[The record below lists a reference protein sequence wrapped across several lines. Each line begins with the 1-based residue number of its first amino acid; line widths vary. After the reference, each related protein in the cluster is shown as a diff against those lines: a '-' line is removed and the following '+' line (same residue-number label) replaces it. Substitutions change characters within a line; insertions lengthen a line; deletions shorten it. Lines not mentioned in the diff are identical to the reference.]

1 MTSLIVIVL
10 CIGLLIGL
18 GVIEKQ
24 RNEENI
30 KKIDLRINING
41 TRGKTTVT
49 RLVTGVLQAAGYQV
63 IGKTT
68 GTESRII
75 YWDQAEEEE
84 IERPPSGP
92 NISEQISVIEKAR
105 KRGADA
111 LVLECMAVN
120 PEYQDVYSNEMFQS
134 NITAIVNVF
143 EDHMD
148 ILGPTND
155 QIAWAY
161 AKTIPKNGLVVISDD
176 DYKDFFIEVAQER
189 NCRVKVIDEPGVS
202 QELLDRFDYLVFP
215 NNLAVPL
222 AIAEELDVDRDT
234 AIKGMLQADPDPG
247 IMQLFEIGEPIDQK
261 VILAYAFAANE
272 PTSTMLIYEELKEG
286 GLIGESPIILINC
299 REDRSD
305 RTKLFTKDFIGQIKD
320 ARVIAIGQNTGIIE
334 KAIKSGRIKVR
345 DYLSL
350 EGKSLEDIYMTL
362 MTYASGEVVLG
373 IGNIHGV
380 GEDFFAYL
388 DENNLWQRRR
398 MN

>member
-1 MTSLIVIVL
+1 M
-10 CIGLLIGL
+10 
-18 GVIEKQ
+18 
-24 RNEENI
+24 
-30 KKIDLRINING
+30 
-41 TRGKTTVT
+41 
-49 RLVTGVLQAAGYQV
+49 LQAAGYQV

-75 YWDQAEEEE
+75 YWDREEE

-105 KRGADA
+105 KRGANA

-176 DYKDFFIEVAQER
+176 SYKDYFIEVAQER

-202 QELLDRFDYLVFP
+202 QELLERFDYLVFP

-222 AIAEELDVDRDT
+222 AIAEELGIDRDT

-272 PTSTMLIYEELKEG
+272 PTSTMLIY
-286 GLIGESPIILINC
+286 
-299 REDRSD
+299 
-305 RTKLFTKDFIGQIKD
+305 
-320 ARVIAIGQNTGIIE
+320 
-334 KAIKSGRIKVR
+334 
-345 DYLSL
+345 
-350 EGKSLEDIYMTL
+350 
-362 MTYASGEVVLG
+362 
-373 IGNIHGV
+373 
-380 GEDFFAYL
+380 
-388 DENNLWQRRR
+388 
-398 MN
+398 